1 MHTLALSPV
10 CWIYHEKLITW
21 TVKASRRVITLV
33 HAVIWWLTFIDIY
46 TVNKDIPMRTRIVYR
61 QCDWL
66 HSPHFRVYPHES
78 VTVSKQRET
87 LTGFHPQINEGGNV
101 KITRLHS
108 RWNKTLAKKLLLN
121 NAVTASWQTNIPK
134 KSQIYFRSITSMLKT
149 TKLKFEKPVRLT
161 AFQKLQSVLSIAI
174 FFKFVR
180 PSLPFLYLLHCRRFC
195 LISQHRQKRLRGRL
209 SYNMHL
215 KIFWQDLSNFNWIM
229 FGHFVQRMC

>member
-1 MHTLALSPV
+1 MHTHALSPV

-33 HAVIWWLTFIDIY
+33 HAVIWWLAFIDIY

-61 QCDWL
+61 QCNWL

-134 KSQIYFRSITSMLKT
+134 KSQIFPKHYINAKNHKT
-149 TKLKFEKPVRLT
+149 TISAIHCNLFQVCKAILAFFVFAALSPFLSHHATQTETT
-161 AFQKLQSVLSIAI
+161 AREAKLQYT
-174 FFKFVR
+174 FEN
-180 PSLPFLYLLHCRRFC
+180 FLER
-195 LISQHRQKRLRGRL
+195 LIQ
-209 SYNMHL
+209 
-215 KIFWQDLSNFNWIM
+215 F
-229 FGHFVQRMC
+229 